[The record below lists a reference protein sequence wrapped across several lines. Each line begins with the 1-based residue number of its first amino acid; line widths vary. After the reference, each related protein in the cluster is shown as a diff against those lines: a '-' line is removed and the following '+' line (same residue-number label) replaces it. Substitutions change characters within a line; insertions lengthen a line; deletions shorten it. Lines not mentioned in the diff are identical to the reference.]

1 MTMRHILLLG
11 PLLLSLLAPCVLA
24 DTPPREENCRM
35 AIASGLD
42 SLKSPSPL
50 PNPKPRDEAD
60 RKRLLAEMEQ
70 LVEASRRQGL
80 SECETW
86 TRMMGKAFNQ

>member
-1 MTMRHILLLG
+1 MQARHV
-11 PLLLSLLAPCVLA
+11 LSLIGSLLVLSAPIVQGA
-24 DTPPREENCRM
+24 TPPNESDCRN
-35 AIASGLD
+35 AIKAGLET
-42 SLKSPSPL
+42 LRNTPPSPQ
-50 PNPKPRDEAD
+50 PRDEAD
-60 RKRLLAEMEQ
+60 RKRLLADMEA

>member
-1 MTMRHILLLG
+1 MPAHRVLSLIGLLLA
-11 PLLLSLLAPCVLA
+11 LSAPIA
-24 DTPPREENCRM
+24 QGATPPNENDCRN
-35 AIASGLD
+35 AIKAGLET
-42 SLKSPSPL
+42 LRNIPPSPL
-50 PNPKPRDEAD
+50 PRDEAD
-60 RKRLLAEMEQ
+60 RRRLLADMEA

>member
-1 MTMRHILLLG
+1 MRARQVLGLIGLLLVLSAPIVQGATPPNESDCRNAIKAGLETLRNTPPG
-11 PLLLSLLAPCVLA
+11 PL
-24 DTPPREENCRM
+24 
-35 AIASGLD
+35 
-42 SLKSPSPL
+42 
-50 PNPKPRDEAD
+50 PRDDAD
-60 RKRLLAEMEQ
+60 RKRLLAEMEA

>member
-1 MTMRHILLLG
+1 MRARHVLLLISLLLAFSAPLVRGATPPSENDCRNAIKAGLETLRNTPPG
-11 PLLLSLLAPCVLA
+11 PL
-24 DTPPREENCRM
+24 
-35 AIASGLD
+35 
-42 SLKSPSPL
+42 
-50 PNPKPRDEAD
+50 PRDEAD
-60 RKRLLAEMEQ
+60 RKRLLAEMEA